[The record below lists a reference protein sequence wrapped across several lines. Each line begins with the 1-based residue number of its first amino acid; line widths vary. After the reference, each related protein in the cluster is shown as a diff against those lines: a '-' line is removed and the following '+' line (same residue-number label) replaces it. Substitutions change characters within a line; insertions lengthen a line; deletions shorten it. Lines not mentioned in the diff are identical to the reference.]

1 MGYAHTRAWMAGSGG
16 LWVQSQPWL
25 HTETLPQKQNKHVR
39 VTTFSS
45 AEIRITYQALVTALS
60 CHQALTVAVASLR
73 ITRIPTRNCSQ
84 RIASTCYMKKQN
96 KTKGSK
102 ETQTEWVSPKLRF
115 SLRIAASMGTA
126 SLREFPTQTYIY
138 NHTGLQHLSRR
149 SLLYKHHSAL
159 PPRAICTD
167 TDQQWDPQKN
177 QCTHH
182 RSRHSQNQLG
192 HRYMLGR
199 TSPGYTH

>member
-96 KTKGSK
+96 KTKQK
-102 ETQTEWVSPKLRF
+102 EAKKHKPSELVQSWGLALE
-115 SLRIAASMGTA
+115 
-126 SLREFPTQTYIY
+126 
-138 NHTGLQHLSRR
+138 LQH
-149 SLLYKHHSAL
+149 
-159 PPRAICTD
+159 
-167 TDQQWDPQKN
+167 QWELHPCEN
-177 QCTHH
+177 SPH
-182 RSRHSQNQLG
+182 RLTFTTIRVFS
-192 HRYMLGR
+192 
-199 TSPGYTH
+199 T